1 KNPSKFI
8 CMMDLKRIFR
18 AIVLKLEKM
27 TNVQILFNISQTII
41 AFSCYDVTIKKQGV
55 IRHDD
60 L

>member
-1 KNPSKFI
+1 MHSLISKNGLVSTI
-8 CMMDLKRIFR
+8 ELK
-18 AIVLKLEKM
+18 IVNV

-41 AFSCYDVTIKKQGV
+41 VFPCYDVTIKKQGV